1 MGRRDHA
8 HRLARIGLRSD
19 IEGAA
24 IIRRGE
30 KYKAQRSGAW
40 RFSSDDFAAMMNAST
55 ARIPCRRS
63 MLRVSNSVRVTA
75 RARPDPQYA
84 PSYVPKIGD
93 RLLDLPARS

>member
-1 MGRRDHA
+1 
-8 HRLARIGLRSD
+8 
-19 IEGAA
+19 
-24 IIRRGE
+24 
-30 KYKAQRSGAW
+30 
-40 RFSSDDFAAMMNAST
+40 MMNAST